1 MLSIIMRTSST
12 IKCLVII
19 LLIIIVFT
27 QSISSISQNIIID
40 NSKNFDGPRNNLP
53 KNHIVIGFM
62 KYIGSSTEYDIKG
75 EVIFTLILHNDGLGF
90 FHLFFPPKGTI
101 LLLNDFKGFAK
112 LFVLFGICSDYNIQD
127 ISYGIIYGKTWGT
140 FEHATWLIPNVKIE
154 IEGKTIYSSRFS
166 RYKISGLELGY
177 TYEIK
182 ASNPGYYNRTYHMDL
197 TVEEPCKFLDICLI
211 IN

>member
-1 MLSIIMRTSST
+1 MRVSSII
-12 IKCLVII
+12 KCFVII

-27 QSISSISQNIIID
+27 QGVSAISQNLILD
-40 NSKNFDGPRNNLP
+40 NTKIYDRQQNNLP
-53 KNHIVIGFM
+53 KNHIVIGIM

-75 EVIFTLILHNDGLGF
+75 EVIFTLILHYDGLGS
-90 FHLFFPPKGTI
+90 FHLFSAPKGSI

-112 LFVLFGICSDYNIQD
+112 LFILFGVCSDYNIQD
-127 ISYGIIYGKTWGT
+127 ISYGIIFGKTWGV
-140 FEHATWLIPNVKIE
+140 FEHATWLVPVIKIE
-154 IEGKTIYSSRFS
+154 IEGKTIYSSWFS

-182 ASNPGYYNRTYHMDL
+182 ASNPGYYNRTYQVEL
-197 TVEEPCKFLDICLI
+197 TAEEPCKFLDIYLI

>member
-1 MLSIIMRTSST
+1 M
-12 IKCLVII
+12 
-19 LLIIIVFT
+19 LIITIFT
-27 QSISSISQNIIID
+27 QSVSAISQNLIFD
-40 NSKNFDGPRNNLP
+40 NTKIFHRQQNNLP

-75 EVIFTLILHNDGLGF
+75 EVIFTLILHNDGLGS
-90 FHLFFPPKGTI
+90 FHLFFPPKGSI
-101 LLLNDFKGFAK
+101 LLLNNFKGFAK
-112 LFVLFGICSDYNIQD
+112 LFILFGICSDYNIQD

-140 FEHATWLIPNVKIE
+140 FEHATWLIPYAKIE
-154 IEGKTIYSSRFS
+154 IEEKTIYSSRFS

-182 ASNPGYYNRTYHMDL
+182 ASKSGYYNRTYHVEL
-197 TVEEPCKFLDICLI
+197 TAEEPCKFLDICLI